1 MKVNDFFE
9 RNIKYIKI
17 LSDKKQKRVIEYE
30 LVEYASFILPLE
42 IRMKDLVMPQKK
54 HATSPSWFPLSQLLI
69 ISNVFWLNL
78 IKTNRLKI
86 IVQKKLQIIP
96 AAS

>member
-30 LVEYASFILPLE
+30 LVGYASFILPLE

-54 HATSPSWFPLSQLLI
+54 HATSPS
-69 ISNVFWLNL
+69 
-78 IKTNRLKI
+78 
-86 IVQKKLQIIP
+86 
-96 AAS
+96 